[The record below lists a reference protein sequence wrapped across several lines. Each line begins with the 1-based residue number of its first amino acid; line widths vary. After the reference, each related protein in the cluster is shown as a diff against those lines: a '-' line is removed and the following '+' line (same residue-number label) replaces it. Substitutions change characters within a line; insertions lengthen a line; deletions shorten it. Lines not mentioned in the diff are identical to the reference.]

1 MDSLVGPRHVLVCV
15 KYRRRKEWSTA
26 GVSVWINKLRIGYKD
41 HSMGRSTLWLSIISQ
56 QTHTHPSSEGPKE
69 QIPNPPTYPIDK
81 LLSHS
86 GKPFSH
92 PTTAQQPTQPPQASV
107 QKTACSSTPS
117 VPDSNRPG
125 ASLEN
130 CDSGWTPLRW
140 ELTWGRTTSVR
151 MKQRAF
157 GEKRRKSNTNT
168 TPWDKWVR
176 KRNEGHALRK
186 RGKESD
192 GVDEGMNG

>member
-1 MDSLVGPRHVLVCV
+1 
-15 KYRRRKEWSTA
+15 
-26 GVSVWINKLRIGYKD
+26 
-41 HSMGRSTLWLSIISQ
+41 
-56 QTHTHPSSEGPKE
+56 
-69 QIPNPPTYPIDK
+69 
-81 LLSHS
+81 
-86 GKPFSH
+86 
-92 PTTAQQPTQPPQASV
+92 
-107 QKTACSSTPS
+107 
-117 VPDSNRPG
+117 
-125 ASLEN
+125 
-130 CDSGWTPLRW
+130 
-140 ELTWGRTTSVR
+140 